1 MAASAIASAG
11 QSQLPTDVDGG
22 APSVNFELMFAPLL
36 FGVILN
42 AMLFGVFIVQVNT
55 WFRIYKGDFG
65 WIRYLIHYLIV
76 LETINTICDVG
87 LIYQPLIQLRNS
99 PSVLIDSPTFLAA
112 DPIVTVL
119 ISTPVQLF
127 MAWRIRRLTKSNWL
141 SGLVALVAFLSLVG
155 GVGAT
160 IGVALNPQ
168 FAKIPLVEAHLTLW
182 LTSSAFADLFITTF
196 MVNFIWKNKT
206 GFKTQTDSVAD
217 KIIFFTVQTGTLTSF
232 AAISDVTLFLL
243 VPTTTFMFIWDFSLS
258 KLYSVCL
265 IATLNAREEWNGLLE
280 QIPAK
285 NAAQDPKAIVKVRRA
300 TDVQGLQLYIPSQF
314 AFGAGASP
322 RKRTPHPL
330 NPSSPL
336 DAEDDEDDEE
346 KGRTGWEESQW
357 VQEGQGMG
365 MGKGKRGKRETQT
378 ERATRTA
385 EWALRMGA
393 GVGR

>member
-1 MAASAIASAG
+1 MAAIASSAG
-11 QSQLPTDVDGG
+11 QSQLPTADGG
-22 APSVNFELMFAPLL
+22 VPPFNFELMFAPLL

-65 WIRYLIHYLIV
+65 WIRYLIYYLIV

-99 PSVLIDSPTFLAA
+99 PSALIDSPTFLAA

-127 MAWRIRRLTKSNWL
+127 MAWRIRRVTKSNWL

-168 FAKIPLVEAHLTLW
+168 FAKFHLVEPQITLW
-182 LTSSAFADLFITTF
+182 LTSTAFADLFITAF

-243 VPTTTFMFIWDFSLS
+243 VPTTTLMFIWDFSLS

-300 TDVQGLQLYIPSQF
+300 V
-314 AFGAGASP
+314 
-322 RKRTPHPL
+322 R
-330 NPSSPL
+330 SS
-336 DAEDDEDDEE
+336 
-346 KGRTGWEESQW
+346 
-357 VQEGQGMG
+357 
-365 MGKGKRGKRETQT
+365 
-378 ERATRTA
+378 
-385 EWALRMGA
+385 
-393 GVGR
+393 